1 MTQRNYIIE
10 YTVKDKRGVVLKS
23 GKMKTKSKVDS
34 SMEAQIEFEKFL
46 KRRYAT
52 FGQLIVH
59 NCSEEPDVFGMFG
72 DIFETN
78 NPFNL

>member
-23 GKMKTKSKVDS
+23 GKMKAKNKDS
-34 SMEAQIEFEKFL
+34 SLEAQVKFEEFL
-46 KRRYAT
+46 KRRYDT

-72 DIFETN
+72 DIFGN